1 MKFDGFEWHKSPRVL
16 KTLENPN
23 LYPRGYFKFDA
34 LLDQNVNIKVVE
46 HQKPRKFYI
55 GGFSSSMEQFG
66 LNCKSPKNT
75 HVLNSKISI
84 RLS

>member
-1 MKFDGFEWHKSPRVL
+1 
-16 KTLENPN
+16 
-23 LYPRGYFKFDA
+23 LYPRGDFKFYA

-46 HQKPRKFYI
+46 HKKPNNFYI
-55 GGFSSSMEQFG
+55 GAFSSSMEQFR

-75 HVLNSKISI
+75 HVLNSEISV

>member
-1 MKFDGFEWHKSPRVL
+1 ML

-23 LYPRGYFKFDA
+23 LYPRGDFKFYA

-46 HQKPRKFYI
+46 HQKPSNFYI

-75 HVLNSKISI
+75 HVLNSEISR